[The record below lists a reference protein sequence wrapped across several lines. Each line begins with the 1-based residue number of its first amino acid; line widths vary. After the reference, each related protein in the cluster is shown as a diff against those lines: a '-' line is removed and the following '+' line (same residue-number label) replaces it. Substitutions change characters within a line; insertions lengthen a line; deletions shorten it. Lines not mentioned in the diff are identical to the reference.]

1 MLVFGRNFD
10 ETTAFA
16 IYIKKEGKYLYLNKP
31 YNDNDNKEFRMDL
44 TNGQFERINHY
55 KTAGTKITPVK
66 VSNITGWF
74 TDCSLF
80 CDDEKFYKVIIYAK
94 HLHENIKFKSSV
106 RFIES
111 LTNDKPRCYEAWLSL
126 GIEISD
132 IKESIQRCT
141 KDSYSCYR
149 RTTTRYIR
157 IKPSDFSKNTLKYIR
172 NNFTELS
179 CDAIN
184 EIYRMDKN
192 NYDITLIDTLLRKTN
207 ETPQYREFFTA
218 RVKKFRGEEKIFN
231 IFDLSKNKDFN
242 NLHTMENI
250 LRCISDYNLDIDAF
264 LAFCLRMYNVE
275 GLTRHDLFET
285 RHYSDYLF
293 IEKQL
298 KHNQMRKMDKYP
310 QHFLSTFHLC
320 KREYSIRKQ
329 ELDEEA
335 FRIQCDTFRDLEDK
349 FGKYSIIIPT
359 KTAEIDEEANEL
371 KHCVSMYIPKVIKGD
386 TLICF
391 LRHNEN
397 IHTPLVT
404 IEVKEGFVT
413 QAYGLLDS
421 KPSEE
426 QLRVLRK
433 WAKKHSLKLSWA
445 WG

>member
-31 YNDNDNKEFRMDL
+31 YDDNDNKEFRMDL

-157 IKPSDFSKNTLKYIR
+157 IKPNDFSKNTLKYIR

-242 NLHTMENI
+242 NLHIMENI